1 MPEEFFVR
9 SYFFGMF
16 MAALAVIMSMH
27 IVESNCQHLNEV
39 ADCEWVVVPVETEYD
54 FIVVPNP

>member
-1 MPEEFFVR
+1 MPEEFLYGVI
-9 SYFFGMF
+9 FGMF